1 MRIRFQL
8 AVQLLVAAFCL
19 VAVPAVADNYPSKPI
34 RLIVPFPAGGGVDVL
49 ARIIGQKMSDDFHQ
63 PVIVEDRP
71 GAAGII
77 GTEAVARA
85 APNGYTLLLGTVGTH
100 GINSSLY
107 RRLPYDAIKDFTPIS
122 EIARVPNILVV
133 HPAVPAHT
141 VKELLALAR
150 ARPGQLKFASAGS
163 GTPIHLSG
171 ELFKSMG
178 KVSMVHV
185 PYRGAPQA
193 MTDLLAGR
201 VDMMFSNMP
210 LALPYIK
217 NGKLRALGVT
227 TLQRASATPHVPTI
241 SEAGLP
247 GYNVDTWYGI
257 FAPAGAPAPVTSR
270 LNSEINHILA
280 SPDVKRVFAAQGA
293 EPLGTTPQ
301 QFSTTVRTD
310 LVKWAKVVKQ
320 AGARVD

>member
-1 MRIRFQL
+1 MRKRFHLAAQLL
-8 AVQLLVAAFCL
+8 AVTCCL
-19 VAVPAVADNYPSKPI
+19 IALPAVADNYPSKPI
-34 RLIVPFPAGGGVDVL
+34 RLVVPFPAGGGVDVL
-49 ARIIGQKMSDDFHQ
+49 ARVIGQKLSDDWHQ
-63 PVIVEDRP
+63 PVIVDDRS

-77 GTEAVARA
+77 GTEIVARA
-85 APNGYTLLLGTVGTH
+85 APDGYTILLGTVGTH

-107 RRLPYDAIKDFTPIS
+107 RHIPYDAVKGFAPIS

-133 HPAVPAHT
+133 NPSVPAHN

-150 ARPGQLKFASAGS
+150 ARHGKLTFASAGS

-178 KVSMVHV
+178 KVNMVHV

-201 VDMMFSNMP
+201 VNMMFSNMP

-227 TLQRASATPHVPTI
+227 TLKRASATPNVPTI

-247 GYNVDTWYGI
+247 GYNVDTWYGM
-257 FAPAGAPAPVTSR
+257 FAPAGTPAPIINK
-270 LNSEINHILA
+270 LNSEINHILTQ
-280 SPDVKRVFAAQGA
+280 PEVKRVFAAQGA
-293 EPLGTTPQ
+293 EPIGTTPQ
-301 QFSTTVRTD
+301 QFAAVVRSD
-310 LVKWAKVVKQ
+310 LVKWAKVVKES
-320 AGARVD
+320 GAHVD